1 MKTLIKNL
9 LLIVL
14 FGTFTACEKT
24 EVQTPSENTDLSIT
38 ASIPS
43 IDGLKS
49 HVSHTPR
56 MALYLDGVDDY
67 IMVPDHPS
75 LDMTT
80 GFTVAAWVYM
90 ESYVEW
96 ASVVTKGGVPD
107 ELVVSENN
115 YTLHQSG
122 NTGGGTL
129 PYDTEF
135 GHLRF
140 TNGCVTLPAPMPES
154 VTLMSLRD
162 WHYVTL
168 TYDGSTLRFYLDG
181 HPDGSHSLPGT
192 LCTNDQ
198 PLNIGADFPGG
209 NEFWHGAIDELRI
222 WNIALT
228 DSEVL
233 DAAAGNARLQATNLV
248 GYWHFNDGAGTTLTD
263 YSGLG
268 NHGTIMGG
276 AVWLL

>member
-181 HPDGSHSLPGT
+181 RQGPRCKILQSPSPNSPPRAPGRHPASRTKKPLSTCRPSRKLPKAWPIR
-192 LCTNDQ
+192 Q
-198 PLNIGADFPGG
+198 
-209 NEFWHGAIDELRI
+209 R
-222 WNIALT
+222 
-228 DSEVL
+228 
-233 DAAAGNARLQATNLV
+233 
-248 GYWHFNDGAGTTLTD
+248 
-263 YSGLG
+263 
-268 NHGTIMGG
+268 
-276 AVWLL
+276 

>member
-1 MKTLIKNL
+1 MKTIIKTL
-9 LLIVL
+9 LFAIMASMLL
-14 FGTFTACEKT
+14 SCEKS
-24 EVQTPSENTDLSIT
+24 EVKKNDEPVIKDETTSIT
-38 ASIPS
+38 R
-43 IDGLKS
+43 LKS
-49 HVSHTPR
+49 HATHTPR
-56 MALYLDGVDDY
+56 TVLFLDGIDDY
-67 IMVPDHPS
+67 IVVPDDPS

-80 GFTVAAWVYM
+80 GFTVAAWVYL

-107 ELVVSENN
+107 DAVESFNN

-122 NTGGGTL
+122 NGGGGTF
-129 PYDTEF
+129 PFDTEP
-135 GHLRF
+135 GHIRF
-140 TNGCVTLPAPMPES
+140 TNGCIALPSPMPES
-154 VTLMSLRD
+154 TTVIPLME

-168 TYDGSTLRFYLDG
+168 TYDGTDLKFYLDG
-181 HPDGSHSLPGT
+181 HPDGVHSLPGT

-222 WNIALT
+222 WNVALT
-228 DSEVL
+228 DSQVSES
-233 DAAAGNARLQATNLV
+233 AAGVRRILVENLV
-248 GYWHFNDGAGTTLTD
+248 GDWHFNEGAGTTLTD
-263 YSGLG
+263 YSGRG